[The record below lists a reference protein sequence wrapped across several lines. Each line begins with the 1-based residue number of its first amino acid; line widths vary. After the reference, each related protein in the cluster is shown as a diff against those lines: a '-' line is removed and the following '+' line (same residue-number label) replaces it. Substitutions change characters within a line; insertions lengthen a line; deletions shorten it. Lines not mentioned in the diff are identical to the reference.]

1 MFGSRS
7 SYLSIKEVVFV
18 FFLLG
23 TFVCAQ
29 EKNGSSSGTILP
41 KATPDYGLLIPDKTV
56 EDYSFLDNPE
66 KNNPSMTDKEEFIN
80 PGDRYLKK
88 LQKDKPIPKGV
99 YLGDTYL
106 GDVHTF
112 SSVAQ
117 IVCRDYEYE
126 DGDRV
131 RILVNDKEVVSNLA
145 LRNQFFVLKLPL
157 VSGFNKLDFQALNQ
171 GSSGPN
177 TAELRIFDLDGSPL
191 AAHKWN
197 LSTGATATLIIVK
210 EGDTISPQ

>member
-7 SYLSIKEVVFV
+7 SYRSVKEIVFV
-18 FFLLG
+18 FLLMNAFL
-23 TFVCAQ
+23 FAQ
-29 EKNGSSSGTILP
+29 EKSGGSTGTILP
-41 KATPDYGLLIPDKTV
+41 KATPNYGLLIPDKTL
-56 EDYSFLDNPE
+56 EDYSFLDKPADDNR
-66 KNNPSMTDKEEFIN
+66 SMTDKEEFIN
-80 PGDRYLKK
+80 PADRYLTK
-88 LQKDKPIPKGV
+88 LKKDKPIPKGV

-106 GDVHTF
+106 GDVRTAT
-112 SSVAQ
+112 SVAQ

-131 RILVNDKEVVSNLA
+131 RILVNDKEVISNLV
-145 LRNQFFVLKLPL
+145 LRNQFFVLELPL
-157 VSGFNKLDFQALNQ
+157 VAGFNKLDFQALNQ

-177 TAELRIFDLDGSPL
+177 TAELRIFDVNGSPM

-210 EGDTISPQ
+210 EGDVISPR

>member
-7 SYLSIKEVVFV
+7 SYRSIKEIVFV
-18 FFLLG
+18 FFLTATSL
-23 TFVCAQ
+23 CAQ
-29 EKNGSSSGTILP
+29 EKNGGSSNPILP
-41 KATPDYGLLIPDKTV
+41 KATPDYGLLIPDNTV
-56 EDYSFLDNPE
+56 EDYSFLNNP
-66 KNNPSMTDKEEFIN
+66 KTNNPSMTDKEEFIN

-106 GDVHTF
+106 GDVRTF
-112 SSVAQ
+112 SSIAQ
-117 IVCRDYEYE
+117 IICRDYEYE

-131 RILVNDKEVVSNLA
+131 RVLVNDKEVVSNLV
-145 LRNQFFVLKLPL
+145 LRNQFFVLELPL

-177 TAELRIFDLDGSPL
+177 TAELRILDVNGNPL

-210 EGDTISPQ
+210 EGDAISPL